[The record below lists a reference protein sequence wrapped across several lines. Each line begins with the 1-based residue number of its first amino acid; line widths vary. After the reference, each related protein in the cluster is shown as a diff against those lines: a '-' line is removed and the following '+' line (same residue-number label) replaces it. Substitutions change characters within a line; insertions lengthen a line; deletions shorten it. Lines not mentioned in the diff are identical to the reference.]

1 MPIGVHQKAHLLP
14 ILFSVETSFCLLLD
28 IYSIYILEHFYLL
41 AIKCECSC
49 VIFGFI
55 LFTLKGAIK
64 HSYVTYSYNFLNIVP
79 PVLESVKW

>member
-1 MPIGVHQKAHLLP
+1 
-14 ILFSVETSFCLLLD
+14 
-28 IYSIYILEHFYLL
+28 LEHFYLL

-49 VIFGFI
+49 VIFGFVF
-55 LFTLKGAIK
+55 FTLKGAIK